1 MSRFRKPPNDVF
13 VSTDIEADG
22 PVPGLYSMLSIGSA
36 AYSLEGELLDTFS
49 VNLETLPEAGTHPDT
64 MTWWE
69 QWPEAWAACRQ
80 DQQPPEQGMQAYR
93 SWLEGMGGRPVFV
106 AWPVAFDF
114 TFVNYYLHRFTGG
127 TPFGYTALD
136 IKSYAM
142 AVIQTSSFHRAT
154 KKRLPAHLFEPGL
167 RHNHIALDDALEQ
180 GSLFLAIL
188 QENLSRGMPDVNPAD
203 YTEYPDW
210 NGN

>member
-1 MSRFRKPPNDVF
+1 MSRFRKPPNDIF

-22 PVPGLYSMLSIGSA
+22 PVPGLFSMLSLGSA

-93 SWLEGMGGRPVFV
+93 HWLEGMGGRPVFV

-114 TFVNYYLHRFTGG
+114 TFVSYYLHRFTGG

-142 AVIQTSSFHRAT
+142 AVMQSSSFHRTT
-154 KKRLPAHLFEPGL
+154 KKRLPARWFEPGL

-180 GSLFLAIL
+180 GSLFLSIL
-188 QENLSRGMPDVNPAD
+188 QENLSRGMADINPAD

-210 NGN
+210 NSD